1 MRRFAFVSVVLLGL
15 ASIAAPANAAPPPEF
30 GNDWDDPQI
39 AAPPIERPSGPS
51 CTVRIVDHEFV
62 NFDPYHATFTPP
74 AACPGPWAKV
84 VLTLSGAVAGRQFDR
99 LGRLEI
105 GGVNLFKTSTPEPSV
120 DGIRWK
126 VDKDI
131 TEYSAVLA
139 SAQPVT
145 MWLNNVVDDVFTG
158 ILDIQVDLTFY
169 PGRPSFDPAGDV
181 FPLGSG
187 GALTVARN
195 TERLIAEVYVTG
207 SGGGCEEF
215 WYITAPPSTG
225 YSCTADNGPYRE
237 VQILIDGQVAGIA
250 APFPQIYT
258 GGWSNPFLWYTV
270 PAPRAF
276 DVTPVRFDLSPF
288 VGRLTDSQPH
298 QVSINVLGVPAG
310 QSGWEIP
317 TNVLAW
323 RDQAAVRV
331 TGQLLTS
338 SLSPLVNDV
347 TLSNEDGQTR
357 VAVRGEHKFSALGYV
372 QTSHGR
378 VTYAVNRELANTST
392 HRWRE
397 GEDPDSLTAAWT
409 DTSTVLVAGL
419 RPSLTHHA
427 ARYTIDGVIS
437 VEEGT
442 SLGDRLNT
450 TITATDA
457 ATHSQVGVGG
467 TQRWTLEDTYTGEA
481 TWTLGVPRPD
491 RHAVGTS
498 SEHYQLRGDHLD
510 LNHGRC
516 YDRTIATVN
525 GFITGNSNT
534 C

>member
-1 MRRFAFVSVVLLGL
+1 MFVGVVLLGV
-15 ASIAAPANAAPPPEF
+15 ASVASPVHAAPPPEF

-39 AAPPIERPSGPS
+39 AAPAVEKPSGPS
-51 CTVRIVDHEFV
+51 CTVRIVDNRFAS
-62 NFDPYHATFTPP
+62 FDPYRAEFTPP

-84 VLTLSGAVAGRQFDR
+84 VLTLTGAVAGRQFDR

-105 GGVNLFKTSTPEPSV
+105 GGVNVFKTSTPEPSV

-126 VDKDI
+126 IEKDI
-131 TEYSAVLA
+131 TEYGAVLA
-139 SAQPVT
+139 NAQPVT

-158 ILDIQVDLTFY
+158 ILDVQVDLTFY
-169 PGRPSFDPAGDV
+169 PGKPTLDLADDV
-181 FPLGSG
+181 FAVGSG
-187 GALTVARN
+187 GAVTVARN
-195 TERLIAEVYVTG
+195 TERLIAEIYVTG

-225 YSCTADNGPYRE
+225 YSCTADSGPYRE
-237 VQILIDGQVAGIA
+237 VQILVDGRVAGIA
-250 APFPQIYT
+250 APYPHIYT

-276 DVTPVRFDLSPF
+276 NLTPVRYDLSPF
-288 VGRLTDSQPH
+288 VGGLTDGQPH
-298 QVSINVLGVPAG
+298 QITVNVLGVPAG
-310 QSGWEIP
+310 QSGWETP
-317 TNVLAW
+317 TNLLAW
-323 RDQAAVRV
+323 RDPGATRV

-338 SLSPLVNDV
+338 ALSPLVNEV
-347 TLSNEDGQTR
+347 AASQAEGWTQ
-357 VAVRGEHKFSALGYV
+357 VAVRGGHRFSALGYV

-392 HRWRE
+392 HRWRD
-397 GEDPDSLTAAWT
+397 GEDPDSLTATWT
-409 DTSTVLVAGL
+409 DTSTALTAGL
-419 RPSLTHHA
+419 RPRLTHHS

-437 VEEGT
+437 VDEGT
-442 SLGDRLNT
+442 SLGDRLTT

-457 ATHSQVGVGG
+457 ATHSETGNGG
-467 TQRWTLEDTYTGEA
+467 PQRWTLEDTYTGEA

-498 SEHYQLRGDHLD
+498 SERYQLRG
-510 LNHGRC
+510 NHPSRHGKC

-525 GFITGNSNT
+525 GFITSNRNI